1 MAEKQSDSTP
11 DIKAKAALG
20 DLRVLDLSRILAGP
34 SCTQLLGDLGADV
47 IKVERKGHGDDTRKW
62 GPPYVEPTEG
72 PATESAYYLAANRN
86 KRSVALNFDDAQD
99 QQHLLSL
106 MEIADVVIEN
116 FKPGGLKKY
125 GLDYSQLSTR
135 FPGLVWCSISGFG
148 HTGPNAHHP
157 GYDLLAQGYGGLMSI
172 TGQADGEPMKV
183 GVGITDLCTG
193 LHAAVAILAA
203 LRHRD
208 ATGFGQ
214 HIDLALVDVQM
225 AMLANQGT
233 NYLVSGTSP
242 SRAGNQHPNIVPYQ
256 VFEVKDGHVIV
267 AVGNDGQYQR
277 FCDLIG
283 RPELAKDPRFATNA
297 LRIQNREENVAAIAD
312 RLRCIER
319 KELMDGMERE
329 GIPGGPI
336 NSVGEVLESDQAQ
349 AREMTIE
356 MAQDAARAGTVRLL
370 GNPIKLS
377 KTPVSY
383 RLAPPLCGADTEAV
397 LKELPQRKNMERT

>member
-1 MAEKQSDSTP
+1 MAN
-11 DIKAKAALG
+11 AALNN
-20 DLRVLDLSRILAGP
+20 LRILDLSRILAGP

-62 GPPYVEPTEG
+62 GPPYVEASEG

-86 KRSVALNFDDAQD
+86 KRSVALDFGSLED
-99 QQHLLSL
+99 QQRILEL
-106 MEIADVVIEN
+106 METADVVIEN

-125 GLDYSQLSTR
+125 GLDYSQLAER

-148 HTGPNAHHP
+148 QNGPHAHRP

-172 TGQADGEPMKV
+172 TGEAGCEPMKV

-208 ATGFGQ
+208 ATGQGQ

-233 NYLVSGTSP
+233 NYLVSGVSP
-242 SRAGNQHPNIVPYQ
+242 TRAGNQHPNIVPYQ

-267 AVGNDGQYQR
+267 AVGNDDQYRR
-277 FCDLIG
+277 FCALIG
-283 RPELAKDPRFATNA
+283 RPDLADHPRFATNS
-297 LRIQNREENVAAIAD
+297 LRVEHREEIVATIAET
-312 RLRCIER
+312 LRDIPR
-319 KELMDGMERE
+319 DELLSGMERD

-336 NSVGEVLESDQAQ
+336 NTVGQVLESDQAE
-349 AREMTIE
+349 ARGMTIE
-356 MAQDAARAGTVRLL
+356 MEKKSAKSGKVRMI

-383 RLAPPLCGADTEAV
+383 RRPPPLCGEDTKSV
-397 LKELPQRKNMERT
+397 LAEIKIEEKSKLLT